1 MWTLLFVPTKRNRGH
16 IGSNPSGQRGGN
28 EEEAS
33 NSQGATR
40 DHGRNVVVARRHPL
54 SARLT
59 PEELEALHAL
69 TTKLAVPVPDGR

>member
-16 IGSNPSGQRGGN
+16 IGSNPSGQRGRN

-40 DHGRNVVVARRHPL
+40 DRGRDALAGILGVEGGEATRR
-54 SARLT
+54 
-59 PEELEALHAL
+59 
-69 TTKLAVPVPDGR
+69 